1 MHIHISGPGDLES
14 RVAMIGGDVPC
25 TASLTQAFAGSFRIS
40 VACCLCPSGVPWPYC
55 LSFVVQLL
63 VVAGLGVGNCN

>member
-40 VACCLCPSGVPWPYC
+40 VACCLCPSGVP
-55 LSFVVQLL
+55 
-63 VVAGLGVGNCN
+63 